1 MVFTEK
7 PKRKVKEKVKN
18 SPRSAVELATIG
30 RSSNSSLALLL
41 EETLP
46 QSMDPLR
53 RYADLSAILPAIV
66 TAWWIKLT

>member
-1 MVFTEK
+1 MFTEK

-18 SPRSAVELATIG
+18 SPRWAVELATIG
-30 RSSNSSLALLL
+30 RSSNASLALLL

-46 QSMDPLR
+46 QSMDLLR
-53 RYADLSAILPAIV
+53 RYAGLSSILPATV